1 VETFDNCVELR
12 GHARGRGDSPSDVSV
27 DWKDLVSFSPLHPSL
42 SVVLPAWNEGD
53 NIGDAIDGAVWSLER
68 LCRRYE
74 IIVVDDGSTDDTAP
88 LVAAWSARNTNVRLV
103 RHPRNQGYGAAL
115 RSGFRAARMDH
126 VFFTDADL
134 QFDLSELAL
143 LLPHTRRHDIV
154 CGYRHARQ
162 DPWNR
167 RLNAWAWGRLV
178 DVVFDVNVRD
188 VNCAFKI
195 FRREVLSRCAI
206 RSDGAFVNAELLA
219 RARACGFSMIQIPV
233 SHYPRTLGVQTGAK
247 PRVVARAFLELGM
260 LYGELRLLGESEAA
274 LSRPPVAPRSS

>member
-1 VETFDNCVELR
+1 
-12 GHARGRGDSPSDVSV
+12 VSV
-27 DWKDLVSFSPLHPSL
+27 NRKERVSPTMHPSL

-53 NIGDAIDGAVWSLER
+53 NIGDAIDGAVRALER

-74 IIVVDDGSTDDTAP
+74 VVVVDDGSTDDTAA
-88 LVAAWSARNTNVRLV
+88 LVGAWSARNSSVRLV
-103 RHPRNQGYGAAL
+103 KHPRNLGYGAAL

-178 DVVFDVNVRD
+178 DAVFDVNVRD
-188 VNCAFKI
+188 VNCAFKV
-195 FRREVLSRCAI
+195 FRREVLNHCVI

-219 RARACGFSMIQIPV
+219 RARARGYSMLQIPV
-233 SHYPRTLGVQTGAK
+233 SHFPRTLGVQTGAK

-260 LYGELRLLGESEAA
+260 LYGELRFLEEPDSA
-274 LSRPPVAPRSS
+274 LAPRSVGPR